1 MTEKN
6 YLKLI
11 NQRRIIKETF
21 PYDKLLISYDLIL
34 YLCEQESM
42 GVEVNVNQL
51 FTSIENSYSVIR
63 KYYFNLIST
72 EYIRSE
78 FKEKNKKTKYI
89 YPTEKSYEFLKRVT
103 ACL

>member
-1 MTEKN
+1 MTENN

-11 NQRRIIKETF
+11 NKKIIKESF
-21 PYDKLLISYDLIL
+21 PDDNLFISYDLAL
-34 YLCEQESM
+34 YICEKESM
-42 GVEVNVNQL
+42 AIEVNVNQL
-51 FTSIENSYSVIR
+51 FTSIDNSYSVIR

-89 YPTEKSYEFLKRVT
+89 YPQKNLTNF
-103 ACL
+103 